1 MTSAHTT
8 WLKDIK
14 SFILPFYHTY
24 NLFISDCSIFPQ
36 LAISD
41 YSNYSN
47 TGANNAAVATAAA
60 AAVAAVVAPAV
71 ALRTNYHAATA
82 AADSG
87 ASGRSDSRRIHHL
100 GDHHRNRVGRP

>member
-24 NLFISDCSIFPQ
+24 NLFISVCSIFPQ

-47 TGANNAAVATAAA
+47 TGANNAAVATAA

-87 ASGRSDSRRIHHL
+87 ASGRLDSRRIHHL